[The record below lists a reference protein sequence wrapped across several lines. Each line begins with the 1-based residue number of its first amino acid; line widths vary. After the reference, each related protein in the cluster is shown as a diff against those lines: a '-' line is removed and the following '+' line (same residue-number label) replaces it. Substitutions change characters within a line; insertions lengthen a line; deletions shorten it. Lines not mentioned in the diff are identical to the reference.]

1 MYIALTAG
9 GPGGW
14 SDTLRGWLEA
24 RGIWRFINGAG
35 LPVLA
40 HTARRGLWPSAI
52 CTLHGGRADWARPHL
67 HRDMSGHICT
77 ATCLA
82 TSATALLA
90 FEPIGCSAICQCGGI
105 GPDRAPPHGYEGR
118 LTRAPP
124 HLCATARIT
133 QRPAVSNIP
142 TDDSIRY
149 MGGAAVTECR
159 RSLAWIDGWMDSTRV
174 SLALVLVGL
183 LDFVLLV
190 TVIALAVARNE
201 FASADCVR
209 ILARSKR

>member
-1 MYIALTAG
+1 MGGRIHFEGGSRHAVSGDSSTVQGFLYSCTLLGGDSGRARSARSTAAELI
-9 GPGGW
+9 GP
-14 SDTLRGWLEA
+14 
-24 RGIWRFINGAG
+24 
-35 LPVLA
+35 V
-40 HTARRGLWPSAI
+40 HI
-52 CTLHGGRADWARPHL
+52 CTAT
-67 HRDMSGHICT
+67 SHICT

-118 LTRAPP
+118 LTRVPP

-133 QRPAVSNIP
+133 QRPALSNIP

-159 RSLAWIDGWMDSTRV
+159 RSLAWIDGCMDSTRV